1 MKHCVIC
8 QKELSTP
15 LEEFGMVQ
23 APLCREHFHSCNSH
37 IEELLREYCYDFHLP
52 QVFAYL
58 HKLYDADE
66 MANGLETLLVDLE
79 IHEIDI
85 DYVLS

>member
-8 QKELSTP
+8 QKELPTS
-15 LEEFGMVQ
+15 LDEFGPVQ

-58 HKLYDADE
+58 RKFYDVDE
-66 MANGLETLLVDLE
+66 MADGLVTLLIDLET
-79 IHEIDI
+79 HEIDI
-85 DYVLS
+85 DEVIA

>member
-8 QKELSTP
+8 QKELPTP
-15 LEEFGMVQ
+15 LDEFGMVQ
-23 APLCREHFHSCNSH
+23 ALLCREHFYSCNSH

-58 HKLYDADE
+58 RKFYDADE
-66 MANGLETLLVDLE
+66 MADGLKALLIDLETY
-79 IHEIDI
+79 EIDMI
-85 DYVLS
+85 DVLS